1 MDAGFSPKFKKGF
14 PMPQPTKLKPL
25 GEIADVRT
33 GFTFREKIAELS
45 RGGNAHVAQ
54 IKDVRST
61 WEATGTTSLKA
72 QQLPLISWEG
82 KDTAFAGPGTVL
94 LPSRGAKGGYF
105 RASYLIPDMQSSLPI
120 VVSSQFLVITPN
132 PGVLPEFLCWSLN
145 RHGTQHRI
153 SEGAG
158 AQGTSLVM
166 LSVKAAKEIELE
178 IPDITIQQKIVQLNE
193 LWDREK
199 QLTQALLNN
208 RETMLQGMFQHLLME
223 KSS

>member
-1 MDAGFSPKFKKGF
+1 MHK
-14 PMPQPTKLKPL
+14 PTKLKPL
-25 GEIADVRT
+25 GEVADIRT

-45 RGGNAHVAQ
+45 QGGNAHVAQ
-54 IKDVRST
+54 IKDVRSA
-61 WEATGTTSLKA
+61 WEATDTSSLQA

-105 RASYLIPDMQSSLPI
+105 RASWLRPDPQSSLPI
-120 VVSSQFLVITPN
+120 VVSSQFLIITPKQ
-132 PGVLPEFLCWSLN
+132 GVLPEFLCWLLN
-145 RHGTQHRI
+145 RSGTQHRI

-178 IPDITIQQKIVQLNE
+178 IPTIATQQKIVQLNE
-193 LWDREK
+193 LWEKEK

-208 RETMLQGMFQHLLME
+208 RETMLQGTFQQLLME